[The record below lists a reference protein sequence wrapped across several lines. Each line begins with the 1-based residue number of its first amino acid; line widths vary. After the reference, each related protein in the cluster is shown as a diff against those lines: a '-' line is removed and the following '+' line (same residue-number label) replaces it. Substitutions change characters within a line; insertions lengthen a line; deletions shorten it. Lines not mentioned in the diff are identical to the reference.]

1 MFLADTP
8 SVGLWLGVPIAGIVV
23 VICVA
28 FCLGFYTSKPYDWGL
43 GFVIAAV
50 VGFVTLVLTAVL
62 MWPWKH
68 DYHFYVPVSGRVE
81 RVSNRFISNGDQGV
95 SQRFVV
101 VLKGQPYGIDDTRAS
116 LLKEGDA
123 VKLHCKKEF
132 DWGSSDNGWACKWG

>member
-8 SVGLWLGVPIAGIVV
+8 SVGLWLGVPLAGIVI
-23 VICVA
+23 VICAA
-28 FCLGFYTSKPYDWGL
+28 FCIGFLVSKPYDWGI
-43 GFVIAAV
+43 GFTIAAV
-50 VGFVTLVLTAVL
+50 IGIVTLIGTGLA

-68 DYHFYVPVSGRVE
+68 DYHYYVPVSGKVE
-81 RVSNRFISNGDQGV
+81 RVSNRFISNGDKGV

-101 VLKGQPYGIDDTRAS
+101 VLNGKPYGIDDTRAS
-116 LLKEGDA
+116 LLKEGDP